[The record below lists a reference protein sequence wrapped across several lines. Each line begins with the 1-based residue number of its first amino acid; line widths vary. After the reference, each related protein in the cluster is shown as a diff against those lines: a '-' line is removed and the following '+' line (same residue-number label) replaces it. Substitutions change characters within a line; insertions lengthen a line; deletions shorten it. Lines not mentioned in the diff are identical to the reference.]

1 MLWHS
6 LCCVAGCFKQSSRV
20 PEQIGL
26 LWVGKLIGDKGDF
39 FPRAL
44 KLLLCDFSLLP

>member
-1 MLWHS
+1 MLWRS